1 MRTLR
6 ALSVGCL
13 LILVWIPAWAT
24 LSERVWEQLSDIHEH
39 ISEQRLE
46 AAETALDRLARQVAG
61 GSHAAARMLEARARL
76 YEARGEPDEALALI
90 EQALAIEAQP
100 GDLRQ
105 HLEYARARLLVEQ
118 ARYEEALARL
128 EAWFDAVEA
137 PAPRAWMLRAAI
149 YQQLD
154 RPGDAIEAARRA
166 IDMADRPRADWYGF
180 LAGVLMQES
189 AWEAAR
195 RVLET
200 MLGHWPLKARYHEQ
214 LAAVHMQLD
223 EHAAALTTLRMADA
237 AGVLERESAILRLVQ
252 LAMMEEIPA
261 PAARLLE
268 QALADG
274 LVETTPEHLEVLA
287 DAWLMAREWARAMD
301 VLEQLARRSDEGGP
315 WLRMAR
321 LAFERQQPAQVVAY
335 AGKALAAGVQAPAR
349 ARMLEGMAHIEL
361 TQYDQAAAAFE
372 RARED
377 EDIASQAGQW
387 LRYIEA
393 IN

>member
-1 MRTLR
+1 MQTLR
-6 ALSVGCL
+6 MCLMGCL
-13 LILVWIPAWAT
+13 LMLAWTPAGAT
-24 LSERVWEQLSDIHEH
+24 LSERVWEQLSEIHEH

-46 AAETALDRLARQVAG
+46 AAATALDRLARQVDG
-61 GSHAAARMLEARARL
+61 DSHEAARMLEARARL
-76 YEARGEPDEALALI
+76 HEMRDEPDEALALI
-90 EQALAIEAQP
+90 EQALAIEEQP
-100 GDLRQ
+100 QDLRQ
-105 HLEYARARLLVEQ
+105 HLEYMRARLLMAQ

-189 AWEAAR
+189 AWTEAR
-195 RVLET
+195 KVLET
-200 MLGHWPLKARYHEQ
+200 MLGHWPLKARYYEQ

-223 EHAAALTTLRMADA
+223 DHAAALTTLRMADA

-261 PAARLLE
+261 PAGRLLE
-268 QALADG
+268 QALAEG
-274 LVETTPEHLEVLA
+274 LVETIPEHLEVLA

-301 VLEQLARRSDEGGP
+301 ALEQLARRSGEGAP

-321 LAFERQQPAQVVAY
+321 LAFERQQPERVVRY
-335 AGKALAAGVQAPAR
+335 VGEALAAGVDTPAR

-361 TQYDQAAAAFE
+361 AQYEQAAAAFE
-372 RARED
+372 QARED